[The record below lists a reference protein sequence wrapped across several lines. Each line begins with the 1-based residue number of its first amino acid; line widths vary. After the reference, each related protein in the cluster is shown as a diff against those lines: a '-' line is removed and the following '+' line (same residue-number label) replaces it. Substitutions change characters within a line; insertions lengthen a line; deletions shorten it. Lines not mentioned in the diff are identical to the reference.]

1 MKFLSEALQGQT
13 KYMNEALL
21 ALQNQ
26 SKSMNEALQ
35 NQSKHMNETL
45 HALQSQSKPM
55 SEALHSQSNYM
66 NEALQQSLQHNQQNF
81 ETLKALADK
90 LADALRP
97 AARQA
102 LSPIGHS
109 CQRIDLY
116 AEGKQFMTLDTDHK
130 RAFSHAAGMVTEHL
144 EPYIGVISQFD
155 MTTGAC
161 RLTLEGA
168 TSRIPAIVVDPI
180 FDRPNNRYVKAMT
193 SADPIRF
200 LAKAELDEDGNPIRL
215 YISDTSEREAEP
227 A

>member
-1 MKFLSEALQGQT
+1 MKFL
-13 KYMNEALL
+13 
-21 ALQNQ
+21 
-26 SKSMNEALQ
+26 NEALQ
-35 NQSKHMNETL
+35 
-45 HALQSQSKPM
+45 SQAK
-55 SEALHSQSNYM
+55 YM
-66 NEALQQSLQHNQQNF
+66 KEALQQSQQNNQQNF

-102 LSPIGHS
+102 LSPIDRS

-116 AEGKQFMTLDTDHK
+116 AEGKQFMTLDSDHK
-130 RAFSHAAGMVTEHL
+130 RAFSQNSGTVTEHL
-144 EPYIGVISQFD
+144 EPYVGVISQFD

-200 LAKAELDEDGNPIRL
+200 LAKAELDDEGNPIRL
-215 YISDTSEREAEP
+215 YISDTSKPELNEAS